1 VVLFVTGQYAGAQY
15 IHPLI
20 KRWNNRDKADY
31 PEYKLVASGSSCK
44 YWDQH
49 NIDYDQ
55 IKSQHAS
62 SVADYLN
69 STNPNLL
76 ILSASA
82 SENLEYLFILQAKK
96 IGIKSANFIDT
107 WSNYK
112 NRFLYE
118 KVEVYPD
125 KILSIN
131 GKCSEE
137 MIEDGIPEELIEI
150 IGQPY
155 LEEVVGTLLPL
166 GDRIL
171 LPLQPV
177 KRTRGDS
184 LGYNEN
190 IFLKTTLDAISRV
203 GKIDKVH
210 VSLHPSSEI
219 SQFYNDSLIQYRE
232 GNGYKDIESA
242 SIILGMFSMQ
252 MIVGFLC
259 GRKVASIQPGLSDAD
274 PCPLSRW
281 GLIPRLESVEE
292 IVNFIKLPVTDDYDA
307 LLAHDIDGSLN
318 RLESFIKKN
327 AHY

>member
-20 KRWNNRDKADY
+20 KRWNKRGKADS
-31 PEYKLVASGSSCK
+31 PEYKLVATGGSCK

-49 NIDYDQ
+49 NIRYDQ
-55 IKSQHAS
+55 IMDRNIS

-69 STNPNLL
+69 SINPNLL
-76 ILSASA
+76 ILSASG

-118 KVEVYPD
+118 GVEVYPD
-125 KILSIN
+125 RILSIN
-131 GKCSEE
+131 DKCSEE
-137 MIEDGIPEELIEI
+137 MIEDGIPEELIKI

-155 LEEVVGTLLPL
+155 LEEIVSTYLPL
-166 GDRIL
+166 GDKIL

-177 KRTRGDS
+177 KKTRGDS
-184 LGYNEN
+184 LGYNET
-190 IFLKTTLDAISRV
+190 IFLKTTLDAIGRV
-203 GKIDKVH
+203 GEINKVH
-210 VSLHPSSEI
+210 VSLHPDSEI
-219 SQFYNDSLIQYRE
+219 SQLYNDSLIQYGE
-232 GNGYKDIESA
+232 GDGYKDIESA
-242 SIILGMFSMQ
+242 YIIFGMFSMQ

-259 GRKVASIQPGLSDAD
+259 GRKVASIQPGLSADD

-292 IVNFIKLPVTDDYDA
+292 IVNFIKLPATHDHTSF
-307 LLAHDIDGSLN
+307 LMRDIDGSLN
-318 RLESFIKKN
+318 RLEDFIKKN
-327 AHY
+327 SSV